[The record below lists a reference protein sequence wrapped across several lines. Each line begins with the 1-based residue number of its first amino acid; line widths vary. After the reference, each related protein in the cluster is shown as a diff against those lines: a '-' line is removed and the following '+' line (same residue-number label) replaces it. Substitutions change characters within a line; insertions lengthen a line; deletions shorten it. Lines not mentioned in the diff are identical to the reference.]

1 MKQANIQTFNAV
13 PTLATPL
20 LHHIEQVSEGWINKY
35 LLTYKM
41 PDDSLFTY
49 ESVSRKK
56 LDAYTRQLRRD
67 STTPPTPDA
76 ISLVGRT
83 VDDELL
89 LIREF
94 RYPLNSWCIAFP
106 AGLVEPGE
114 DLAACAEREL
124 LEETG
129 YGLRSLNG
137 KPCIRPLK
145 QPGYSSTGM
154 SEESVHTV
162 FAEVEKRGNAQPES
176 LEFIEVF
183 TLPISDIG
191 TFLEENTLPIGTRCQ
206 LVLEGLSHTR

>member
-1 MKQANIQTFNAV
+1 MNQNTTPAL
-13 PTLATPL
+13 PTPL

-41 PDDSLFTY
+41 PGGSLFTY

-56 LDAYTRQLRRD
+56 LEAYTSELRRD
-67 STTPPTPDA
+67 GGTPPTPDA
-76 ISLVGRT
+76 ISLVGHT

-89 LIREF
+89 LIKEF

-114 DLAACAEREL
+114 DLKTCVEREL

-129 YGLRSLNG
+129 YGLRTVNG
-137 KPCIRPLK
+137 QPCLRPLE

-162 FAEVEKRGNAQPES
+162 FAEVEKRGDAQPES
-176 LEFIEVF
+176 VEFIEVF
-183 TLPISDIG
+183 TLPISDIDA
-191 TFLEENTLPIGTRCQ
+191 FLKENTLPIGTRCQ
-206 LVLEGLSHTR
+206 LVLEAYRIRDER